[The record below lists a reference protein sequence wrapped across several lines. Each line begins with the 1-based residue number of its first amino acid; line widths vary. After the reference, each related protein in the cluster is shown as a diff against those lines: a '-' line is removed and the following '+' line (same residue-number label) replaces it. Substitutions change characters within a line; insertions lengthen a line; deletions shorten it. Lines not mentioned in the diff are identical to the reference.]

1 MQQLTLKKN
10 FQLSIFSNP
19 LTESAK
25 TTVNDFAPYHRG
37 ANKVSYQGG
46 KVG

>member
-1 MQQLTLKKN
+1 MQQRTLKKPS
-10 FQLSIFSNP
+10 LIKYFSNP

>member
-1 MQQLTLKKN
+1 MQQLTLKN
-10 FQLSIFSNP
+10 QVSIKYFSNP